1 MLDLQVSDILML
13 GFIAYIFYG
22 SSQASNCNYG
32 NITINHGTINHG
44 TINRG
49 TINRALASNP
59 YWKPKEGTINN
70 NPDATRNNE
79 FRRMGWYQPN

>member
-1 MLDLQVSDILML
+1 MLDLELSDILML

-44 TINRG
+44 TINKG

-59 YWKPKEGTINN
+59 YWKPGSSNANT
-70 NPDATRNNE
+70 NPDSTRNNA
-79 FRRMGWYQPN
+79 FRKMGWYQPN